1 MRSTIG
7 YFKLGREYDLHGNLH
22 QWWNNATIERFKNR
36 TECFV
41 EQYSNFEIHGRHVNG
56 RQTLGQLQLLV
67 YGYIICIYVKIH
79 IFTNTTE
86 QVESC

>member
-1 MRSTIG
+1 M
-7 YFKLGREYDLHGNLH
+7 
-22 QWWNNATIERFKNR
+22 
-36 TECFV
+36 

>member
-1 MRSTIG
+1 MILFDSMRSTID

-56 RQTLGQLQLLV
+56 RQTLGQLQLLD
-67 YGYIICIYVKIH
+67 YGYMYIRENSYFYKY
-79 IFTNTTE
+79 N
-86 QVESC
+86 